1 MDPQVEDDE
10 DEDGDYHYDDEDED
24 SDEVEELGASH
35 LGAKM
40 KEHDKKVAAQ
50 KKTKAL
56 KQAETDDSSG
66 DESGDGIECVGV
78 REKERKKRAERRQSS
93 ASSRGSTVKV
103 PPRRRSGAPFLCFCG
118 TERRVTLVF

>member
-10 DEDGDYHYDDEDED
+10 DEDDDYHYHYNDEDEDED

-56 KQAETDDSSG
+56 KQVETDDSSG

-103 PPRRRSGAPFLCFCG
+103 PPRRRSGAPFLCF
-118 TERRVTLVF
+118 LWN